1 MAISTRQE
9 LIDYCLRRL
18 GFPVIEINV
27 DEGQISDRVDDALQL
42 WQEYHFDGTERVYI
56 KRQLTGSEL
65 NIQTSIANNFTVG
78 EKVTGA
84 TSGASAQIDSVASNF
99 QFIVDDIK
107 GGDFTAGETIT
118 GDQSGQTATL
128 SATTPLTKGD
138 LENGYIPIGDNVL
151 GVTKMWKFGAVVGS
165 KSDGLFDVDYQFA
178 LNDLYNLLSAD
189 LTYYS
194 MVKTHMNVLESLFV
208 TERQIRFNRK
218 TDKLYIDTDMDKT
231 FNVGDYVIAEGWA
244 LLDPETYT
252 EVYDDMWLKRYTT
265 SLIKR
270 QWGENMKKFGGIQM
284 PGGVTLNGDQ
294 IYAEAVNEIAA
305 IEDEMQI
312 RYELPPSFM
321 TG

>member
-1 MAISTRQE
+1 MAISTRQG

-27 DEGQISDRVDDALQL
+27 DDGQISDRIDDALQL

-65 NIQTSIANNFTVG
+65 NIQSSIANNFTVG
-78 EKVTGA
+78 ETVTGA
-84 TSGASAQIDSVASNF
+84 TSGASAKIVSVASNF
-99 QFIVDDIK
+99 QFIVDNIK
-107 GGDFTAGETIT
+107 KDFTAGETIT
-118 GDQSGQTATL
+118 GDQSGQTVAL

-138 LENGYIPIGDNVL
+138 LENSYIPIGDNIL

-178 LNDLYNLLSAD
+178 LNDMYNLLSAD
-189 LTYYS
+189 VTYYS

-218 TDKLYIDTDMDKT
+218 TDKLYIDTDMDRT

-252 EVYDDMWLKRYTT
+252 EVYDDMWLKRYAT

-294 IYAEAVNEIAA
+294 IYVEAVNEIAT

-312 RYELPPSFM
+312 RYELPPTFM

>member
-65 NIQTSIANNFTVG
+65 NIQTSVANNFTVG

-84 TSGASAQIDSVASNF
+84 TSGASAQIDSVSSNF

-138 LENGYIPIGDNVL
+138 LENGYIPISDNVL